1 MTYPTPPPSVLSAA
15 LEDKAFHALRDLVLS
30 AGGIDLLLYKNRCV
44 LRRIA
49 VRRRVCGDPDLR
61 MYLKRVQTDPL
72 ERGRLVKA
80 LTIHVSRFF
89 RNPSTFRAIQKE
101 ILPAILAGKERATGR
116 ALRVWSA
123 GCAYGEEPYSL
134 ALLLLERPQ
143 ALQRYSTRIYATDI
157 DADCLRVARHGWY
170 PTLSLA
176 SVPPDWKRRYFAP
189 VDAGY
194 QVSPDARRLV
204 QFIPHSI
211 LDPVPFG
218 RIDLVVL
225 RNVLIYM
232 TERLQERVLG
242 SVSAALNPGGYLVL
256 GKVEG
261 LSGAA
266 KALFEPV
273 RISERIFR
281 KLASPD
287 AFPRSSREETRL

>member
-1 MTYPTPPPSVLSAA
+1 MPDTPLHAA
-15 LEDKAFHALRDLVLS
+15 EEEAFHALRTLVLD
-30 AGGIDLLLYKNRCV
+30 AGGIDLLLYKHRCV

-49 VRRRVCGDPDLR
+49 VRRRICGDTDLR
-61 MYLKRVQTDPL
+61 RYLRRVQADPI
-72 ERGRLVKA
+72 ERGRLVKT

-89 RNPSTFRAIQKE
+89 RNPSTFRAIQRE
-101 ILPAILAGKERATGR
+101 ILPAILDAKARTAGR
-116 ALRVWSA
+116 ALRLWSA

-143 ALQRYSTRIYATDI
+143 ILQQHSTRIYATDI
-157 DADCLRVARHGWY
+157 DPDCLRVARQGWY
-170 PTLSLA
+170 PAASLA
-176 SVPPDWKRRYFAP
+176 GVPAGWTRRYFTP
-189 VDAGY
+189 VENGY
-194 QVSPDARRLV
+194 QVAPAVRRLI

-232 TERLQERVLG
+232 TERLQERVLT
-242 SVSAALNPGGYLVL
+242 SIAATLNPGGYLVL

-261 LSGAA
+261 IAGAA
-266 KALFEPV
+266 KNLFEPV

-281 KLASPD
+281 KRATSAATPALGESA
-287 AFPRSSREETRL
+287 ARL